1 MYVSSQII
9 FRYCPLAQKTID
21 LLNFVIEEIGRD

>member
-9 FRYCPLAQKTID
+9 FRYCPLAQKTND
-21 LLNFVIEEIGRD
+21 LLSFVIQKIGRD